1 MCRLHEIQLKYIGAK
16 VLEKKEAR
24 ELWGRINLEERFEE
38 IYKILKSYER
48 EINNI
53 TDFND
58 SNSQKLIN
66 EIYSKVVKTF

>member
-24 ELWGRINLEERFEE
+24 ELWERINLEERFEE

-66 EIYSKVVKTF
+66 EIYSKVVKIF

>member
-66 EIYSKVVKTF
+66 EIYSKVVKIF

>member
-24 ELWGRINLEERFEE
+24 ELWERINLEERFEE

-48 EINNI
+48 EISNI

-66 EIYSKVVKTF
+66 EIYSKVVKIF

>member
-24 ELWGRINLEERFEE
+24 ELWERINLEERFEE